1 MGIGS
6 RYGVR
11 GGGSVWICFE
21 RARLQPC
28 RNRRPIKNGFSRWGN
43 LPFKLHHYR
52 VRYLLAIILL
62 SSFSVFGANGP
73 TVVLSVD
80 ASEAPRKIFHAQLR
94 IPAKPGTL
102 TLYYPKWIPGEH
114 GPTGPITDLTG
125 LKFTANGKTLTWRRD
140 LLDGFTFHVE
150 VPAGESE
157 VTADLDY
164 ASPTSSEPGYSAG
177 MAATDKL
184 YVLNWN
190 TLLLYPAGHSSDQ
203 LNYEATLRLPAGWKF
218 GTSLH
223 VSNQAGDN
231 NEIHFAPVSL
241 TMLVDGPVI
250 TGEFLKVVPLTPRGE
265 DPPAE
270 LDLAADSASALD
282 APAEVWEHYRNL
294 VKQAGILF
302 GARHYAGYHF
312 LLTLSDHVAHFGLE
326 HHESNDSRVDE
337 RSLIEENGRKIAA
350 GLLPH
355 EYVHSWNGK
364 YRRPADLATPDYE
377 QPMQTDLLWVY
388 EGLTSY
394 LGDML
399 AARSGERTPSL
410 ARDELAKMAA
420 ELDHR
425 SGRVWRNLQD
435 TADGVP
441 SMQDAPHG
449 WADYRRGLDYY
460 DEEVLNWLWADVIIR
475 RQSKGTK
482 SLDDFC
488 KLFYGAPGGP
498 PMVKT
503 YTFDD
508 VADTLNQVAR
518 YDWRG
523 FWTDRLSNHGPGAPL
538 GGVEG
543 SGWKLVYDE
552 FPSEL
557 DRAGDTGKSIHARYS
572 VGLMAG
578 SDGVIKD
585 TVEGMIAAKAG
596 IGPGMKIVAVNGRA
610 FSPDVWHDA
619 IHAAKGSAAPIEL
632 IVDNADYF
640 RVLKLDYHDGEKYPH
655 LVRDESKPDLLT
667 EIYRAK

>member
-1 MGIGS
+1 MGS
-6 RYGVR
+6 RCGVR
-11 GGGSVWICFE
+11 NFFC
-21 RARLQPC
+21 
-28 RNRRPIKNGFSRWGN
+28 
-43 LPFKLHHYR
+43 
-52 VRYLLAIILL
+52 LAIVLL

-73 TVVLSVD
+73 TVALSVD
-80 ASEAPRKIFHAQLR
+80 ASEAPRKIFHTQLR

-125 LKFTANGKTLTWRRD
+125 LKFTANGRTLKWRRD

-150 VPAGESE
+150 VPAGENE
-157 VTADLDY
+157 VVANLDY
-164 ASPTSSEPGYSAG
+164 ASPALYEPGYSAG
-177 MAATDKL
+177 MSATEKL
-184 YVLNWN
+184 YIVNWN
-190 TLLLYPAGHSSDQ
+190 TLLLYPAGYSSDQ
-203 LNYEATLRLPAGWKF
+203 LTYNASLRLPAGWKF

-223 VSNQAGDN
+223 VSDQAGSI
-231 NEIHFAPVSL
+231 IHFAPVSL
-241 TMLVDGPVI
+241 TMLVDGPVLA
-250 TGEFLKVVPLTPRGE
+250 GEYLKVVPLTPPTQ

-270 LDLAADSASALD
+270 LDVAADSSAALE
-282 APAEVWEHYRNL
+282 APEELWEHYRNL

-302 GARHYAGYHF
+302 GARHYNDYHF

-337 RSLIEENGRKIAA
+337 RSLVEEDGRKLTA

-388 EGLTSY
+388 EGLTTY
-394 LGDML
+394 LGEVL
-399 AARSGERTPSL
+399 TVRSGERTPELGRDAL
-410 ARDELAKMAA
+410 AQMAA
-420 ELDHR
+420 DLDHR
-425 SGRVWRNLQD
+425 SGRVWRDLQD

-441 SMQDAPHG
+441 SMQSAPKA
-449 WADYRRGLDYY
+449 WEDYRRPLDYY
-460 DEEVLNWLWADVIIR
+460 DEDVLNWLWADVIIR
-475 RQSKGTK
+475 QQTKGAR

-488 KLFYGAPGGP
+488 KLFHGAPSGP

-508 VADTLNQVAR
+508 VANALNQVLP

-523 FWTDRLSNHGPGAPL
+523 FWMERLSNHGPGAPL
-538 GGVEG
+538 GGLEG

-552 FPSEL
+552 NPSEM
-557 DRAGDTGKSIHARYS
+557 DRIGDRDGDRNGKPINAHYS
-572 VGLMAG
+572 VGLLVA
-578 SDGVIKD
+578 SDGAIQD
-585 TVEGMIAAKAG
+585 TIEGMVAAKAG
-596 IGPGMKIVAVNGRA
+596 MGPGMKIVAVNGRR
-610 FSPDVWHDA
+610 FSPDVWRDA
-619 IHAAKGSAAPIEL
+619 IRAAKASPSPIEL
-632 IVDNADYF
+632 IVENTDYF
-640 RVLKLDYHDGEKYPH
+640 RVVKLDYHGGEKYPH

>member
-1 MGIGS
+1 MG
-6 RYGVR
+6 
-11 GGGSVWICFE
+11 
-21 RARLQPC
+21 
-28 RNRRPIKNGFSRWGN
+28 SRWG
-43 LPFKLHHYR
+43 FRKL
-52 VRYLLAIILL
+52 VCLAIFLL

-73 TVVLSVD
+73 AVALSVD
-80 ASEAPRKIFHAQLR
+80 ASDAPRKIFHAQLR

-125 LKFTANGKTLTWRRD
+125 LKFTASGKTLKWRRD
-140 LLDGFTFHVE
+140 RLDGFTFHVE
-150 VPAGESE
+150 VPAGENE
-157 VTADLDY
+157 VVANLDY
-164 ASPTSSEPGYSAG
+164 ASPAAVEPGYSSG
-177 MAATDKL
+177 MAATEKL
-184 YVLNWN
+184 YVVSWN
-190 TLLLYPAGHSSDQ
+190 TLLLYPAGYGSDQ
-203 LNYEATLRLPAGWKF
+203 LTYSASLRLPAGWKF

-223 VSNQAGDN
+223 VSSQVGSD
-231 NEIHFAPVSL
+231 IHFAPVSL

-250 TGEFLKVVPLTPRGE
+250 TGEYLKVVPLTPPGE

-270 LDLAADSASALD
+270 LDLAADSAAALE
-282 APAEVWEHYRNL
+282 APEEVWEHYRNL

-302 GARHYAGYHF
+302 GARHYTDYHF

-326 HHESNDSRVDE
+326 HHESNDSRAEE
-337 RSLIEENGRKIAA
+337 RRLVEEDGRKLIA

-394 LGDML
+394 LGDVL
-399 AARSGERTPSL
+399 TARSGELTPALSRDGL
-410 ARDELAKMAA
+410 AQMAA
-420 ELDHR
+420 DLDHR
-425 SGRVWRNLQD
+425 SGRIWRDLQD

-441 SMQDAPHG
+441 TMQSAPKA
-449 WADYRRGLDYY
+449 WEDYRRPVDYY
-460 DEEVLNWLWADVIIR
+460 DEDVLNWLWADVIIR
-475 RQSKGTK
+475 QQTKGAK

-488 KLFYGAPGGP
+488 KLFHGAPSGP

-508 VADTLNQVAR
+508 VVNGLNQVVA

-523 FWTDRLSNHGPGAPL
+523 FWTERLSNHGPGAPL
-538 GGVEG
+538 AGIEG

-552 FPSEL
+552 NPSEL
-557 DRAGDTGKSIHARYS
+557 DRAQDRDGDRNGRSVNAHYS
-572 VGLMAG
+572 VGLVAG
-578 SDGVIKD
+578 SDGAIQD
-585 TVEGMIAAKAG
+585 TVEGMVAAKAG
-596 IGPGMKIVAVNGRA
+596 IGPGMKIVAVNGRR
-610 FSPDVWHDA
+610 FSPEVWRDA
-619 IHAAKGSAAPIEL
+619 MQAAKTSPSPIEL
-632 IVDNADYF
+632 IVENTDYF
-640 RVLKLDYHDGEKYPH
+640 RVVKLDYHGGEKYPH

>member
-6 RYGVR
+6 RSGVR
-11 GGGSVWICFE
+11 RFVI
-21 RARLQPC
+21 
-28 RNRRPIKNGFSRWGN
+28 
-43 LPFKLHHYR
+43 
-52 VRYLLAIILL
+52 LAIVLL
-62 SSFSVFGANGP
+62 STLLVSGANGP
-73 TVVLSVD
+73 TVTLSVD
-80 ASEAPRKIFHAQLR
+80 ASDAPRKMFHAQLH

-125 LKFTANGKTLTWRRD
+125 LKFFASGKTLQWRRD

-150 VPAGESE
+150 VPPGESE
-157 VTADLDY
+157 VVANLDY
-164 ASPTSSEPGYSAG
+164 ASPASFEPGYSAG
-177 MAATDKL
+177 MSATEKL
-184 YVLNWN
+184 YIVNWN
-190 TLLLYPAGHSSDQ
+190 ALLLYPAGYGSDQ
-203 LNYEATLRLPAGWKF
+203 LTYRASLRLPAGWKF

-223 VSNQAGDN
+223 VAEQVGS
-231 NEIHFAPVSL
+231 EIHFAPVSL
-241 TMLVDGPVI
+241 TMLVDGPVLA
-250 TGEFLKVVPLTPRGE
+250 GEYLKVVPLTPAGE
-265 DPPAE
+265 NPPAE
-270 LDLAADSASALD
+270 LDLAADSTAALD
-282 APAEVWEHYRNL
+282 APEEVFEHWRNL
-294 VKQAGILF
+294 VKQARILF
-302 GARHYAGYHF
+302 GAQHYADYHF

-326 HHESNDSRVDE
+326 HHESNDSRIDE
-337 RSLIEENGRKIAA
+337 RSLIEENDRKLAA

-399 AARSGERTPSL
+399 SARSGERTPAL
-410 ARDELAKMAA
+410 ARDALAQMAA
-420 ELDHR
+420 DLDHR

-441 SMQDAPHG
+441 DMQNAPRG
-449 WADYRRGLDYY
+449 WEDYRRGLDYY
-460 DEEVLNWLWADVIIR
+460 EEDVLNWLWVDVIIR
-475 RQSKGTK
+475 QQSKGKK

-488 KLFYGAPGGP
+488 KLFYGAPSGP

-508 VADTLNQVAR
+508 IAGALNQIAP

-523 FWTDRLSNHGPGAPL
+523 FWTERLSNHGPGAPL
-538 GGVEG
+538 GGIEG

-552 FPSEL
+552 SASEL
-557 DRAGDTGKSIHARYS
+557 DRASSSEKSIRAHYT

-578 SDGVIKD
+578 SDGVVHD
-585 TVEGMIAAKAG
+585 TVEGMMAAKAG
-596 IGPGMKIVAVNGRA
+596 IGPGMKIIAVNGRS
-610 FSPDVWHDA
+610 FSTDAWHDA
-619 IHAAKGSAAPIEL
+619 IHAAKTSPAPVEL
-632 IVDNADYF
+632 IVENTDYF
-640 RVLKLDYHDGEKYPH
+640 RVVKLDYHGGEKYPH

>member
-1 MGIGS
+1 MGS
-6 RYGVR
+6 RCGVR
-11 GGGSVWICFE
+11 
-21 RARLQPC
+21 
-28 RNRRPIKNGFSRWGN
+28 NFSW
-43 LPFKLHHYR
+43 
-52 VRYLLAIILL
+52 LAIFLL
-62 SSFSVFGANGP
+62 SSFSVFGASAP

-125 LKFTANGKTLTWRRD
+125 LKFTASGKTLKWRRD
-140 LLDGFTFHVE
+140 LQEGFEFHVE
-150 VPAGESE
+150 VPAGENE
-157 VTADLDY
+157 VTASLDY
-164 ASPTSSEPGYSAG
+164 ASPASFEPGYSSG
-177 MAATDKL
+177 LSATEKL
-184 YVLNWN
+184 YVVNWN
-190 TLLLYPAGHSSDQ
+190 TLLLYPAGFGSDQ
-203 LNYEATLRLPAGWKF
+203 LTYSASLRLPAGWKF

-223 VSNQAGDN
+223 VSNQAGSD
-231 NEIHFAPVSL
+231 IHFAPVSL

-250 TGEFLKVVPLTPRGE
+250 AGEYLKVVPLTPPAE
-265 DPPAE
+265 NPPAE
-270 LDLAADSASALD
+270 LDVVADSAAVLD
-282 APAEVWEHYRNL
+282 APEEVWEHYRNL

-302 GARHYAGYHF
+302 GARHYTDYHF

-326 HHESNDSRVDE
+326 HHESNDSRVEE
-337 RSLIEENGRKIAA
+337 RSLVEEDGRKLTA

-364 YRRPADLATPDYE
+364 YRRPADLATLDYE

-399 AARSGERTPSL
+399 AARSAGRTPAL
-410 ARDELAKMAA
+410 ARDALAQMAA
-420 ELDHR
+420 DLDHR

-441 SMQDAPHG
+441 DMQNAPKA
-449 WADYRRGLDYY
+449 WEDYRRGLDYY
-460 DEEVLNWLWADVIIR
+460 DEDVLTWLWADVIIR
-475 RQSKGTK
+475 QQTKGTK

-488 KLFYGAPGGP
+488 KLFYGGPSGP
-498 PMVKT
+498 PMVRT
-503 YTFDD
+503 YAFDD
-508 VADTLNQVAR
+508 VVDTLNQVAS

-523 FWTDRLSNHGPGAPL
+523 FWTERLSNHGPGAPL

-552 FPSEL
+552 YPSEL
-557 DRAGDTGKSIHARYS
+557 DRAQDREGKTINAHYS
-572 VGLMAG
+572 VGLSAG
-578 SDGVIKD
+578 NDGVIRD

-596 IGPGMKIVAVNGRA
+596 IGPGMKIVAVNGRRISA
-610 FSPDVWHDA
+610 EVWRDALRTAKTSP
-619 IHAAKGSAAPIEL
+619 SPIEL
-632 IVDNADYF
+632 IVENTDYF
-640 RVLKLDYHDGEKYPH
+640 RVVKLDYHGGEKYPH
-655 LVRDESKPDLLT
+655 LARVESMPDLLT